1 MQVLNYESKAK
12 HRPAKDGAVEVRPRN
27 AMMDKLVKHVSTS
40 PKYEFETV
48 CKTIGSA
55 VEKSKTKA

>member
-1 MQVLNYESKAK
+1 MQVLNYETKAK
-12 HRPAKDGAVEVRPRN
+12 QRPTKDEAADSRPRN

-40 PKYEFETV
+40 PKYSFEAV

-55 VEKSKTKA
+55 VEKSKKKA